1 MAVLVSPAAYKPTPM
16 ALALHTDIAVEDW
29 GLIPYEESWHRQREL
44 LHRVQRRE
52 APNTLVLCEHPTVIT
67 IGRTGSRQ
75 HVLLPEPLLRARG
88 IPVFEVE
95 RGGDVT
101 LHNPGQLVGYPIFR
115 LSDYREDLHWF
126 VREIEQ
132 CIIELLAE
140 FGIIGHRI
148 PGLTGVWVAG
158 ERKICAI
165 GLHVSR
171 WVSWHGFALN
181 VNNRLEEFAY
191 IVPCGIVD
199 KGVTSI
205 ARERGAAVP
214 LAEVK
219 SLCAD
224 IFRRHFPESSSLR

>member
-1 MAVLVSPAAYKPTPM
+1 MAVVLR
-16 ALALHTDIAVEDW
+16 HGIAVEDW
-29 GLIPYEESWHRQREL
+29 GLVPYEAAWQRQREL
-44 LHRVQRRE
+44 LQRVQKRE
-52 APNTLVLCEHPTVIT
+52 APNTLVLCEHPTAIT

-75 HVLLPEPLLRARG
+75 HVLLPEPLLRARN
-88 IPVFEVE
+88 IPVYEVE

-101 LHNPGQLVGYPIFR
+101 LHNPGQLVGYPIIR

-132 CIIELLAE
+132 CIIELLGE
-140 FGIIGHRI
+140 FGISGHRI

-181 VNNRLEEFAY
+181 VNNRLEEFGY
-191 IVPCGIVD
+191 IVPCGIPD
-199 KGVTSI
+199 KAVTSM
-205 ARERGAAVP
+205 AQELGKPVP
-214 LAEVK
+214 MAKVK
-219 SLCAD
+219 RVCAD
-224 IFRRHFPESSSLR
+224 IFRRHFL

>member
-1 MAVLVSPAAYKPTPM
+1 MTV
-16 ALALHTDIAVEDW
+16 ALQTGIIVEDW
-29 GLIPYEESWHRQREL
+29 GLIPYADAWQRQKELVRWVQQREK
-44 LHRVQRRE
+44 
-52 APNTLVLCEHPTVIT
+52 PNTLVLCEHPTVIT
-67 IGRTGSRQ
+67 IGRTGSRR

-88 IPVFEVE
+88 VSVFEVE

-140 FGIIGHRI
+140 FGISGHRI
-148 PGLTGVWVAG
+148 ANLTGVWVAG

-181 VNNRLEEFAY
+181 VNNRLDEFSY
-191 IVPCGIVD
+191 IVPCGIPD
-199 KGVTSI
+199 KGVTSM
-205 ARERGAAVP
+205 AHELGTPVPMSAVKQVC
-214 LAEVK
+214 AEV
-219 SLCAD
+219 
-224 IFRRHFPESSSLR
+224 FQRHFA